1 MTIFYLCYFF
11 ILGLIF
17 GSFFNVV
24 GMRVPRQQLFAK
36 NRSYCPHCGHSL
48 KWYELIPVLSYLW
61 QKGRCRH
68 CRGCISPIYPVTE
81 SGTGLLFAACFWH
94 VGFQAELLV
103 ALLLSSMLAII
114 LVSDL
119 RYMEIPDRVLLF
131 FLPLFLAGRIISP
144 LDPWWTTIIGGFTGL
159 VLLAAI
165 IFASRGGMGG
175 GDMKLFGVLGIVLG
189 WKKVL
194 LAFFISTVY
203 GAVITL
209 ILLAFKRIEREKP
222 VPFGPFI
229 VLGSI
234 TVYFFGDKLFNWY
247 LTSFF

>member
-24 GMRVPRQQLFAK
+24 GMRVPRRQLFAK
-36 NRSYCPHCGHSL
+36 NRSYCPHCLHSL
-48 KWYELIPVLSYLW
+48 KWYELIPVLSYLL

-68 CRGCISPIYPVTE
+68 CRGRISPIYPVTE
-81 SGTGLLFAACFWH
+81 LGTGLLFAACFWH
-94 VGFQAELLV
+94 VGFQVELFV
-103 ALLLSSMLAII
+103 ALLLCSMLAII

-144 LDPWWTTIIGGFTGL
+144 LDPWWTPIIGGITGVL
-159 VLLAAI
+159 LLAAI
-165 IFASRGGMGG
+165 IVASRGGMGG

-189 WKKVL
+189 WKNVL
-194 LAFFISTVY
+194 LAFFVSTVY

-209 ILLAFKRIEREKP
+209 VLLAIKRIERKKP

-229 VLGSI
+229 VLGSL